1 MNKSSTLKVKIMT
14 KIIKLSSTKPIKLE
28 QTNKKV
34 LDKALLFDFDGVL
47 VDSFEI
53 SFTTSQITNKNW
65 KNRKSYRELFNGN
78 VYDGL
83 KTAKARKI
91 NNFFDIYGPK
101 LMRLGL
107 TKNGRRCFKA
117 TIKKL

>member
-1 MNKSSTLKVKIMT
+1 MN
-14 KIIKLSSTKPIKLE
+14 
-28 QTNKKV
+28 
-34 LDKALLFDFDGVL
+34 KALLFDFDGVL

-83 KTAKARKI
+83 KLPKREKEIIFSISTAQ
-91 NNFFDIYGPK
+91 N
-101 LMRLGL
+101 
-107 TKNGRRCFKA
+107 
-117 TIKKL
+117 